1 MAMKRIALM
10 TATLGLGWITLAG
23 AMETEI
29 SVLPE
34 QRYVDAKSSVMPDL
48 GASRVRAPVPN
59 LHPDIGVKDKATPLR
74 RLDTYSNPIKNN
86 GNDGKKIYNPISIPL
101 W

>member
-1 MAMKRIALM
+1 MKRMALI

-34 QRYVDAKSSVMPDL
+34 QGYVDAKSSLTPDL
-48 GASRVRAPVPN
+48 GVSRLQAAPRDVS
-59 LHPDIGVKDKATPLR
+59 PDSGVKNKAASLR
-74 RLDTYSNPIKNN
+74 RLDTYSKRTKDN